1 MDKKIITSWSLLSLA
16 MFIICD
22 VLMGGHSSDITKTAV
37 FAVVLYLVLIIGGL
51 RNWRLA
57 YHFLL
62 FIVGIYTLT
71 MIRIVF
77 IFATEHNSSVSII
90 TFIFAVLGIIVN
102 LLWYRIAAKQIK
114 ADYVRIV
121 KKNVKK

>member
-22 VLMGGHSSDITKTAV
+22 VLMGGNSSDITKTAV
-37 FAVVLYLVLIIGGL
+37 FAIVLYLVLIIGGL

-57 YHFLL
+57 CHFLL

-77 IFATEHNSSVSII
+77 IFATEHNSGVSIL
-90 TFIFAVLGIIVN
+90 TFILAVLGIIVN

-114 ADYVRIV
+114 TDYVRIV